1 MATLGQELKK
11 ERESRNISLDEM
23 AASTKIVARYLQA
36 LEEDRFDIMPGGFFI
51 KGIIRTY
58 AGYVGLDTDAV
69 LAKYQAAGL
78 FDEPVRTRDY
88 APAAAPDAARR
99 NRLLTWILIGAGIL
113 LLLVVLTLVW
123 RSRRHRAVVPTPPAQ
138 TALPQARPPTVL
150 ATQPLQGDS
159 PSTPPARQPAA
170 EPAPIREE
178 WKGLTMDISFQE
190 ETWLQV
196 DTDGTPKIDGLFP
209 AGGKARA
216 QAEKEILIIVLGNAG
231 GLTFTLNGQPGKVL
245 GRSGEVLNN
254 VRITLDNQKEFL
266 QNRPPMG
273 PSN

>member
-11 ERESRNISLDEM
+11 ERESRSISLDEM

-58 AGYVGLDTDAV
+58 AGYVGLDPDAL

-78 FDEPVRTRDY
+78 FDEPVRTGDY
-88 APAAAPDAARR
+88 APAAAPDTARR
-99 NRLLTWILIGAGIL
+99 NRLLAWILIGAGIL
-113 LLLVVLTLVW
+113 LLLVVLTLVL
-123 RSRRHRAVVPTPPAQ
+123 RSRRHRAVVPAPQAE
-138 TALPQARPPTVL
+138 TALPQARPSTVL
-150 ATQPLQGDS
+150 ATQPIQGDS
-159 PSTPPARQPAA
+159 PSTPPGQQPAA
-170 EPAPIREE
+170 EPAPAREE

-190 ETWLQV
+190 ETWIQV
-196 DTDGTPKIDGLFP
+196 NTDGTPKIVGLFP

-216 QAEKEILIIVLGNAG
+216 QAEKEILITVLGNAG
-231 GLTFTLNGQPGKVL
+231 GLTFMLNGQPGKVL

-254 VRITLDNQKEFL
+254 VRITPDNQKEFL
-266 QNRPPMG
+266 QNRAPMG
-273 PSN
+273 PST

>member
-11 ERESRNISLDEM
+11 ERESRSISLDEM

-58 AGYVGLDTDAV
+58 AGYVGLDADAV

-99 NRLLTWILIGAGIL
+99 NRLLAWILIGAGIL

-123 RSRRHRAVVPTPPAQ
+123 RSRRRRAVVPAASGSNGPPPGPPACG
-138 TALPQARPPTVL
+138 P
-150 ATQPLQGDS
+150 GD
-159 PSTPPARQPAA
+159 PAA
-170 EPAPIREE
+170 PR
-178 WKGLTMDISFQE
+178 GLALNASRRA
-190 ETWLQV
+190 
-196 DTDGTPKIDGLFP
+196 
-209 AGGKARA
+209 AGGR
-216 QAEKEILIIVLGNAG
+216 
-231 GLTFTLNGQPGKVL
+231 T
-245 GRSGEVLNN
+245 
-254 VRITLDNQKEFL
+254 
-266 QNRPPMG
+266 RPRP
-273 PSN
+273 

>member
-11 ERESRNISLDEM
+11 ERESRSISLDEM
-23 AASTKIVARYLQA
+23 AASTKIVARYLRA

-58 AGYVGLDTDAV
+58 AGYVGLDADGL

-78 FDEPVRTRDY
+78 FEEPARTRDY
-88 APAAAPDAARR
+88 APADVPDAARR
-99 NRLLTWILIGAGIL
+99 NRLLAWILIGAGIL

-123 RSRRHRAVVPTPPAQ
+123 RSRRHRTVVPAPPAQ
-138 TALPQARPPTVL
+138 TALPQARPAAVPASRT
-150 ATQPLQGDS
+150 PREDS
-159 PSTPPARQPAA
+159 PSTPPARQAAA
-170 EPAPIREE
+170 EPAPTREE

-190 ETWLQV
+190 DTWIQV
-196 DTDGTPKIDGLFP
+196 NTDGAPKIVGLFP

-216 QAEKEILIIVLGNAG
+216 QAEKEILITVLGNAG

-245 GRSGEVLNN
+245 GHSGEVLNN
-254 VRITLDNQKEFL
+254 VRISLDNQKEFL